1 MPRPL
6 RADAQRNRDRVLAV
20 AKAAFAADG
29 LSVPIPEIARRAG
42 VGVGTI
48 YRQFPT
54 KEALF
59 EAIVLEDMRTMLDR
73 SRALLTSDDP
83 GEAFFAFVTGAAEE
97 GADNGAFKEALASTG
112 FDLEIAK
119 STTTKE
125 MYDVVG
131 QLLERAQ
138 DSGQVRADVTVADVF
153 ALLSGVLSGIDRRQG
168 KEPMLRLLAVVCDGL
183 RVVQARR

>member
-1 MPRPL
+1 MNRPL

-29 LSVPIPEIARRAG
+29 LAVPMPEIARRAG

-59 EAIVLEDMRTMLDR
+59 EAIVLEDMHAMLDR
-73 SRALLTSDDP
+73 ARALLAADDP
-83 GEAFFAFVTGAAEE
+83 GEAFFTFLTEAAEE
-97 GADNGAFKEALASTG
+97 GAENGALKEALPGTG
-112 FDLEIAK
+112 IDFEAAK

-125 MYDVVG
+125 MYGVVG

-138 DSGQVRADVTVADVF
+138 GSGQVRADVSIADVF
-153 ALLSGVLSGIDRRQG
+153 ALLAGVLAGIDRRQG
-168 KEPMLRLLAVVCDGL
+168 KEPLHRLLAVVYDGL
-183 RVVQARR
+183 RTV

>member
-29 LSVPIPEIARRAG
+29 LAVPMPEIARRAG

-59 EAIVLEDMRTMLDR
+59 EAIVLEDMRAMLDR
-73 SRALLTSDDP
+73 VHTLLAADDP
-83 GEAFFAFVTGAAEE
+83 GEAFFAFLADAAEE
-97 GADNGAFKEALASTG
+97 GADNGAFKEALAGTG
-112 FDLEIAK
+112 VEFEAAK
-119 STTTKE
+119 STTVTE

-131 QLLERAQ
+131 RLLERAQ
-138 DSGQVRADVTVADVF
+138 NAGQVRADVSIADVF
-153 ALLSGVLSGIDRRQG
+153 ALLTGVLTSTDRRQG
-168 KEPMLRLLAVVCDGL
+168 KEPLRRLLAVVCDGL
-183 RVVQARR
+183 RAV